1 MEDEDED
8 EDEEDEEVD
17 KEVELE
23 DEEVA
28 KEVELEDE
36 GVSGE
41 DDATNKVDPPAGDSR
56 ETEPTPLEVVPS
68 QSRRERLR
76 LPPPASV
83 VEKNEKSKKHTKVDA
98 PAGDSRESEPTPLEV
113 VPSQSR
119 RERLRLPPSA
129 SVVENKEKSEKHS
142 KWDFDPP
149 PMDIMRFIDFPTP
162 RERPPSKPS
171 ECNSERNARK
181 YDDDYFWDNL
191 SEEQFKELDAQ
202 IEDIE
207 RNRTDKLLSSSAVKQ
222 TPVPTDNPIEH
233 SERKPTRVEKTTS
246 ATTYG
251 LQSAPSTSHTPAYQ
265 PPPRRPARPGRAL
278 QSPYIDYARNGL
290 KCSKVA
296 SRAYDVVCSATR
308 RSTRSS
314 SQSSSQGD
322 EIIISYPDYYV
333 SLKHLSESVKPG
345 GKLFNTVA
353 EIAIYALKDR
363 KAKIPVKQILP
374 LRIASFLQDGIL
386 DNGEINCAFQ
396 RSLHHLD
403 RSQLVMFP
411 VLQNIRFKRL
421 DRTVGHFFLL
431 VLNLREERFEVL
443 DSMRSLADINLKTCC
458 NNLITAIKELWRKHY
473 PNSRKNIDKY
483 QLIDINVPLQSNNH
497 DCGFHM
503 LMHCEHWNGIN
514 MPEFKEKDMPTIRKM
529 LTYKWLQH
537 PENNIAWRC
546 KMNIC

>member
-1 MEDEDED
+1 
-8 EDEEDEEVD
+8 
-17 KEVELE
+17 
-23 DEEVA
+23 
-28 KEVELEDE
+28 
-36 GVSGE
+36 
-41 DDATNKVDPPAGDSR
+41 
-56 ETEPTPLEVVPS
+56 
-68 QSRRERLR
+68 
-76 LPPPASV
+76 
-83 VEKNEKSKKHTKVDA
+83 
-98 PAGDSRESEPTPLEV
+98 
-113 VPSQSR
+113 
-119 RERLRLPPSA
+119 
-129 SVVENKEKSEKHS
+129 
-142 KWDFDPP
+142 
-149 PMDIMRFIDFPTP
+149 MRFIDFPTP

-191 SEEQFKELDAQ
+191 SEEQIKELDAQ
-202 IEDIE
+202 IEDLE
-207 RNRTDKLLSSSAVKQ
+207 RNRTDKSLSSSAVKQ
-222 TPVPTDNPIEH
+222 PPVPIDNPIEH
-233 SERKPTRVEKTTS
+233 LERKPTRDEKTTS

-278 QSPYIDYARNGL
+278 QSPYIDYGINDL

-308 RSTRSS
+308 RSTRNS

-322 EIIISYPDYYV
+322 YPDYYV

-345 GKLFNTVA
+345 GKLFNTLA

-374 LRIASFLQDGIL
+374 LRIASLLQDGIL
-386 DNGEINCAFQ
+386 DNGEINSAFQ

-443 DSMRSLADINLKTCC
+443 DSMRSLVDINLKTCC
-458 NNLITAIKELWRKHY
+458 NNLIIAIKELWRKHY
-473 PNSRKNIDKY
+473 PHSRKNIDKY

-514 MPEFKEKDMPTIRKM
+514 MPEFKEKYMPTIRKM

-537 PENNIAWRC
+537 PENNISWRC

>member
-1 MEDEDED
+1 MMWYARP
-8 EDEEDEEVD
+8 
-17 KEVELE
+17 LE
-23 DEEVA
+23 GQPGVRVKAQA
-28 KEVELEDE
+28 KE
-36 GVSGE
+36 
-41 DDATNKVDPPAGDSR
+41 T
-56 ETEPTPLEVVPS
+56 
-68 QSRRERLR
+68 
-76 LPPPASV
+76 
-83 VEKNEKSKKHTKVDA
+83 
-98 PAGDSRESEPTPLEV
+98 
-113 VPSQSR
+113 
-119 RERLRLPPSA
+119 
-129 SVVENKEKSEKHS
+129 
-142 KWDFDPP
+142 
-149 PMDIMRFIDFPTP
+149 
-162 RERPPSKPS
+162 
-171 ECNSERNARK
+171 
-181 YDDDYFWDNL
+181 
-191 SEEQFKELDAQ
+191 
-202 IEDIE
+202 
-207 RNRTDKLLSSSAVKQ
+207 
-222 TPVPTDNPIEH
+222 
-233 SERKPTRVEKTTS
+233 
-246 ATTYG
+246 
-251 LQSAPSTSHTPAYQ
+251 
-265 PPPRRPARPGRAL
+265 
-278 QSPYIDYARNGL
+278 
-290 KCSKVA
+290 
-296 SRAYDVVCSATR
+296 
-308 RSTRSS
+308 
-314 SQSSSQGD
+314 
-322 EIIISYPDYYV
+322 SYPDYYV